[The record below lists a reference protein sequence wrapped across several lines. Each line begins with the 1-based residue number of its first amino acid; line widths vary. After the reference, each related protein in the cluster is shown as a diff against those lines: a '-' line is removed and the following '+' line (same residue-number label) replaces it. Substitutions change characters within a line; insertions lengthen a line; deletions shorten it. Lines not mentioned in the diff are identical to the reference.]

1 MGAKTQINVTR
12 KGKIAD
18 ILIFFAVKMH
28 GTTYIPTEE
37 EELPNGEFI
46 SKFKVSMEEAG
57 DIYIKITYAEGEAKL
72 VYDDPTTG
80 ISDIKAAQQG
90 GKVVIYNLN
99 GMKVNQISGNGVY
112 IIKSNGQTKKIVV
125 KK

>member
-37 EELPNGEFI
+37 EELPNGDFV
-46 SKFKVSMEEAG
+46 SKFKVSMEEGASENMQM
-57 DIYIKITYAEGEAKL
+57 IRLHLFSLFIKLFHLFILSFQEKSVPLST
-72 VYDDPTTG
+72 
-80 ISDIKAAQQG
+80 
-90 GKVVIYNLN
+90 
-99 GMKVNQISGNGVY
+99 NQ
-112 IIKSNGQTKKIVV
+112 
-125 KK
+125 

>member
-28 GTTYIPTEE
+28 GTTYIPTED
-37 EELPNGEFI
+37 EELPNGDFV

-57 DIYIKITYAEGEAKL
+57 DIYIKITYTEGEAKL
-72 VYDDPTTG
+72 VYADPTTG
-80 ISDIKAAQQG
+80 ISDIEAAQQD
-90 GKVVIYNLN
+90 GKVFSLFIKLFHLFILSFQEKSVPLST
-99 GMKVNQISGNGVY
+99 NQ
-112 IIKSNGQTKKIVV
+112 
-125 KK
+125 